1 MDDQR
6 AQPEVPT
13 RLFKDDTRFA
23 LGRIAVFQYTAVAAF
38 FVLITGFWILQVRD
52 ESFNSELAERNRIK
66 TVPLLAPRGKILDR
80 DGRVIVDNQPSFTV
94 RLTRENNVIDPQTD
108 AKLNAALAL
117 ERAWLIEDF
126 KKLPPDVVL
135 VDNLRNG
142 WGAWARADP
151 ELSQLL
157 RPYTLVQS
165 VEGIDILRRTE

>member
-38 FVLITGFWILQVRD
+38 FVLITGCCILQVRD

-80 DGRVIVDNQPSFTV
+80 DGRVIVDNHSAFEL
-94 RLTRENNVIDPQTD
+94 RLTRENLKPEHIPYIAEGLHLD
-108 AKLNAALAL
+108 AEEILARL
-117 ERAWLIEDF
+117 KRFA
-126 KKLPPDVVL
+126 
-135 VDNLRNG
+135 
-142 WGAWARADP
+142 
-151 ELSQLL
+151 S
-157 RPYTLVQS
+157 
-165 VEGIDILRRTE
+165 